1 MGDGDDSGSDA
12 ATDAAFGD
20 AIAEGDTAFGSAASV
35 FGGDDSGPTASGV
48 IGMGQAALGVLG
60 NVVAVFSGN
69 PIGIASGALGLAG
82 MAVNSGIFG
91 NGNSG
96 TTPVGSAGGVPG
108 DAGGSGNYLAR
119 YQDQSTAA
127 LLQGLTG
134 SNRIAASAA
143 AQMAGLN
150 TLSFKRDL
158 AEGRDVS
165 AQLSVFKDELAKRG
179 ITSLPAAPIPQSPPP
194 APAPTPTPAPAPTVS
209 LTPTDTTNTA
219 YFGTPSVGTA
229 GSTAGGGGGVVQT
242 AAPSSA
248 LPLLLAAGALFLSK
262 N

>member
-1 MGDGDDSGSDA
+1 MGEGDDSGSDA

-20 AIAEGDTAFGSAASV
+20 AIAEGDAAFGSAASV

-48 IGMGQAALGVLG
+48 IGMGQAALGMLG

-96 TTPVGSAGGVPG
+96 STPVGSAGGVPG

-194 APAPTPTPAPAPTVS
+194 APAPAPAPTPAPAPAVS
-209 LTPTDTTNTA
+209 LTPSDVTNTA

-229 GSTAGGGGGVVQT
+229 GGGGGVVP
-242 AAPSSA
+242 APAPSS
-248 LPLLLAAGALFLSK
+248 LMPILLAVGALFLSK